1 MFCGF
6 PAGDG
11 APKSKVKSKGLE
23 PPLQGLC
30 KKVRHQCINLAVV
43 FLYLQ

>member
-1 MFCGF
+1 MFSGL

-23 PPLQGLC
+23 PPGNC
-30 KKVRHQCINLAVV
+30 VKNTGRSV
-43 FLYLQ
+43 

>member
-1 MFCGF
+1 MFSGF

-11 APKSKVKSKGLE
+11 APKSKVKNKGLE
-23 PPLQGLC
+23 PLDGLC
-30 KKVRHQCINLAVV
+30 KKPRQQCTNPATV